1 MMGRLRRPEP
11 TREPPE
17 RLIVG
22 LDVGSASVKA
32 GVVDPAT
39 DALLWSQYR
48 RHAGRQRETCIEF
61 ISQIERTFQSVPQ
74 DTLRVF
80 TTGSGAAVF
89 AQAGTRFVQEVNAV
103 CLAVDKHCPDV
114 RSVIELGGEDAKL
127 IVFKTDPKTGVR
139 RRAASMNDKCAGGT
153 GVVIDRI
160 AAKLDIPP
168 EGLGAMGYDG
178 LSIHPVAGKCGVFAQ
193 TDITG
198 LLKHGVPPEQLMAS
212 LFDSIVRQNLSVL
225 ARGHTLH
232 PPVLLLGGPNAFIR
246 GMRECWRRHLTRMW
260 AERGVAIPDGA
271 SSQDLIVVPDN
282 ALVFAAL
289 GAVEFGRAALRDD
302 PDAGRYQ
309 SAARLSR
316 GIETTPMAARA
327 GPSRG
332 TAGPAD
338 DLAALRA
345 FRREY
350 ACGTWRQRTYPTG
363 ALVRAYVGVDAGST
377 STKGVLLD
385 RAGEVIAKAYRLSDG
400 DPIRD
405 ARHVL
410 ARLEEQIASQGCR
423 LDVLG
428 AATTGYAK
436 DVLKDV
442 IGADVALVETV
453 AHMHSALQT
462 CPTADVICDVGGQDI
477 KVIFLRNGAV
487 KDFRLN
493 TQCSAGNGHYLQATA
508 TALGY
513 AIERYA
519 DVAFTAKRA
528 PDFAHGCAVF
538 LQSDVVDH
546 QRRGWRPNEIM
557 AGLAAVLPKNV
568 WLYVCQTPDLTRLG
582 RTFVLQ
588 GGVHRNAAAV
598 KAQVDFIQ
606 DRFRRTRVTPEVIV
620 HPHPGE
626 AGAIGCA
633 LEALRRH
640 VDHGRRTSFVGFAAF
655 RSIRYRAR
663 RDETTRCRYCENR
676 CLRTVIEI
684 ENGRD
689 GPARPARPLPPR
701 RVIVANC
708 ERGAAETAQEARR
721 IGQQLERIK
730 ARSPNLAQ
738 VSAREAF
745 RPTPVACVA
754 DPPPQAPRLA
764 RPGRRRAALR
774 RRALTQ
780 ARTTVRIGMPRV
792 LDLYAV
798 APFFSG
804 YFRSLG
810 VLEQNIVWSD
820 YTTPALFA
828 QGATRGSIDPCYP
841 SKLAIPHIHNLLHAK
856 SPPDVCLE
864 QADDAP
870 LTHLFFPAVDSLP
883 TWLHGLQAS
892 RSCPAAAA
900 TPEAAHAAFVMES
913 DVGRLGRGGFAERAV
928 RFKKT
933 FVNLDNPRLCA
944 RQMHEDWQDEIGLTE
959 AESYRAVEQ
968 GLSALAC
975 FHQARRAE
983 AGRVLD
989 ALEREGRVAIVLL
1002 ARPYHNDPGINH
1014 GILEAFQRRGYPI
1027 LTQDSLPVDDAFLAS
1042 LFGAE
1047 LAQGEIASAL
1057 SIDDVWKNAFSEHG
1071 SRKLWAAKV
1080 VARHP
1085 RLIGLELSSFKC
1097 GHDAPLRA
1105 TIEGIIEAAG
1115 KPFFALRDLDENR
1128 GASAMNVRIETIAY
1142 FLERF
1147 AGRPP
1152 LATAAYVGAAR
1163 GAATQVPAAM
1173 RGAGAETPAERGEED
1188 LEPTAVA

>member
-1 MMGRLRRPEP
+1 MPPLRRPEP
-11 TREPPE
+11 TRHPPQ

-32 GVVDPAT
+32 VVVDPAT
-39 DALLWSQYR
+39 DALLWSRYR
-48 RHAGRQRETCIEF
+48 RHEGRQRETCIAF
-61 ISQIERTFQSVPQ
+61 ISLIERTFQSLPH

-80 TTGSGAAVF
+80 TTGSGAAIF
-89 AQAGTRFVQEVNAV
+89 AQAGTRFVQEVNAL
-103 CLAVDKHCPDV
+103 CLAVDKHYPDV
-114 RSVIELGGEDAKL
+114 RSAIELGGEDAKL
-127 IVFKTDPKTGVR
+127 IVFKTESKSGVR

-168 EGLGAMGYDG
+168 EGLGAMRYDG
-178 LSIHPVAGKCGVFAQ
+178 LDIHPVAGKCGVFAE

-260 AERGVAIPDGA
+260 IQRGVAIADGA
-271 SSQDLIVVPDN
+271 SPQDLIVVPDN

-289 GAVEFGRAALRDD
+289 GAVEFGKGALRDD
-302 PDAGRYQ
+302 PDAGRYH

-316 GIETTPMAARA
+316 AIETMPMAKRA
-327 GPSRG
+327 GPSRP
-332 TAGPAD
+332 TSGPAH

-345 FRREY
+345 FRRAYER
-350 ACGTWRQRTYPTG
+350 GTWRPRPYPAG
-363 ALVRAYVGVDAGST
+363 ALVRAYLGVDAGST

-385 RAGEVIAKAYRLSDG
+385 KAGEVIAKAYRLSDG

-405 ARHVL
+405 AQHVL
-410 ARLEEQIASQGCR
+410 ARLEEQIAGQGCR

-436 DVLKDV
+436 DLLKDV

-462 CPTADVICDVGGQDI
+462 CPNADVICDVGGQDI

-493 TQCSAGNGHYLQATA
+493 TQCSAGNGQYLQATA

-519 DVAFTAKRA
+519 EVAFTAKRA

-546 QRRGWRPNEIM
+546 QRRGWRPNEIL

-568 WLYVCQTPDLTRLG
+568 WLYVCQMPDLARLG

-598 KAQVDFIQ
+598 KAQHDFIQ
-606 DRFRRTRVTPEVIV
+606 GRFRHTGVAPEVIV

-633 LEALRRH
+633 LEALRRD
-640 VDHGRRTSFVGFAAF
+640 VAHGRRTLFVGFEAF

-663 RDETTRCRYCENR
+663 RDESTRCRYCENR

-684 ENGRD
+684 ENSRD
-689 GPARPARPLPPR
+689 GPARPLPPR

-708 ERGAAETAQEARR
+708 ERGAAESVQEARR

-745 RPTPVACVA
+745 RPIPVACVA
-754 DPPPQAPRLA
+754 DPPPHAPRLA
-764 RPGRRRAALR
+764 RPGRRRTALR
-774 RRALTQ
+774 RRALVQ
-780 ARTTVRIGMPRV
+780 ARTAVRIGIPRV

-798 APFFSG
+798 APFFSA

-810 VLEQNIVWSD
+810 VPEANIVWSD

-841 SKLAIPHIHNLLHAK
+841 CKLAIPHIHNLLHGQR
-856 SPPDVCLE
+856 PPNRCLDPP
-864 QADDAP
+864 DDAP
-870 LTHLFFPAVDSLP
+870 LTHLFFPAIDTLP
-883 TWLHGLQAS
+883 THLHGLQAS

-900 TPEAAHAAFVMES
+900 TPEATHAAFVMES
-913 DVGRLGRGGFAERAV
+913 DMSRNGQDRFAERAI

-944 RQMHEDWQDEIGLTE
+944 RQMYEDWQDEIGLTQ

-968 GLSALAC
+968 GLGALAC
-975 FHQARRAE
+975 FQQARRAE
-983 AGRVLD
+983 AGRVLET
-989 ALEREGRVAIVLL
+989 LEREGRVAIVLL

-1014 GILEAFQRRGYPI
+1014 GIIEAFQRRGYPI
-1027 LTQDSLPVDDAFLAS
+1027 LTQDSLPVDDAFIES

-1047 LAQGEIASAL
+1047 LASGESASAL
-1057 SIDDVWKNAFSEHG
+1057 SIDDVWKNAFSEHS

-1085 RLIGLELSSFKC
+1085 RLIGLELSNFKC

-1128 GASAMNVRIETIAY
+1128 SASAMNVRIETITY
-1142 FLERF
+1142 FLERY
-1147 AGRPP
+1147 AGGPP
-1152 LATAAYVGAAR
+1152 LPSTPYLNAEPGAAPQ
-1163 GAATQVPAAM
+1163 APAAM
-1173 RGAGAETPAERGEED
+1173 RGAGAETPAESGEAD